1 MWSRFSVPSHTG
13 WLTLSQKIG
22 YNTKQHLYLH
32 PLFHFHHS
40 GKGFLSMSFM
50 KGQQPHIIM
59 VHLSKCWSTNFCSLI
74 VHGPTQQNPTSS
86 HSLLKVC
93 SNLADILL
101 FHFRHSRQDTLSML
115 HKVNNYISPG
125 SICPNTGVLLSIY
138 LLFSVPLSKNPIS
151 SISVTNIKTCSNCQC
166 LP

>member
-1 MWSRFSVPSHTG
+1 MCVHDSPSQVILADWHFLRKLSIIQAAPVSASFVSLSSLRKRFSEHV
-13 WLTLSQKIG
+13 
-22 YNTKQHLYLH
+22 
-32 PLFHFHHS
+32 FHKS
-40 GKGFLSMSFM
+40 
-50 KGQQPHIIM
+50 QQPHIIR